1 MSTAH
6 FSLDQP
12 VPFLRYEEKDL
23 VLLDGAPNGASEV
36 VPPNRILLGCGIEK
50 LKNGVLGIQTVVAAE
65 EIVASVKIVGPRLG
79 TILDSPPPTSAQLEP
94 LTVPH
99 N

>member
-1 MSTAH
+1 
-6 FSLDQP
+6 LNL
-12 VPFLRYEEKDL
+12 VGVLKIEEEKDL

-65 EIVASVKIVGPRLG
+65 VIGAAMKIIGPRLG
-79 TILDSPPPTSAQLEP
+79 DDGDYAPTGSAELGAIA
-94 LTVPH
+94 VP
-99 N
+99 